1 MKPQRRSVSRSRTA
15 AAAEAACSPERSP
28 EPGLCEA
35 LLLSL
40 REGASAVVRLAAD
53 GEEVFARLPQHV
65 GRAWVAAALERG
77 PLEVALARTDA
88 ERWVVWCL
96 FPGPEHADV
105 EAEVEIRGSTVHVH
119 ARRSVELAC
128 GPTRVSLKEDGEV
141 RVRGKEIL
149 SRASGVNR
157 IKGGAVRIN

>member
-1 MKPQRRSVSRSRTA
+1 MRLRRRSAPLTA
-15 AAAEAACSPERSP
+15 EPARAPERPP

-40 REGASAVVRLAAD
+40 REGASAVVRLSAD
-53 GEEVFARLPQHV
+53 REEVLARLPQHI
-65 GRAWVAAALERG
+65 GRPWVAAALEKG
-77 PLEVALARTDA
+77 PLEVALAKTDA
-88 ERWVVWCL
+88 GRWVVWGL

-119 ARRSVELAC
+119 ARQSVELAC
-128 GPTRVSLKEDGEV
+128 GPTRVSLKGDGEV